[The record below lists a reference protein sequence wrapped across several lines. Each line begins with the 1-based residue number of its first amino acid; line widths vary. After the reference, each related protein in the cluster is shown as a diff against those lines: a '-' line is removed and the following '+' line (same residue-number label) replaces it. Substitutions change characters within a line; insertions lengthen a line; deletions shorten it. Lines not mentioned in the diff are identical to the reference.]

1 MAFHGGVDGGGGG
14 YKSHYLSY
22 CVSPKMW
29 RSVVEGVVM
38 NPQRSH
44 RQIGYIKSIYLFLWS
59 FSRFLYI
66 YITIKNML
74 LGVYNV

>member
-1 MAFHGGVDGGGGG
+1 MVGGWEGGLAVVTNPIIFHTAF
-14 YKSHYLSY
+14 
-22 CVSPKMW
+22 SPKIW

-59 FSRFLYI
+59 FSRFLNI
-66 YITIKNML
+66 
-74 LGVYNV
+74 